1 MKLTL
6 EVNGLT
12 YDAFYSDCD
21 VEGVFKPLL
30 TEWAGLRGSDS
41 RRRAIILLAA
51 PPGTGKT
58 TLALFLE
65 RLASTLPDMPRVQAL
80 GMDGFHYPN
89 AYLETHIVVEGGE
102 RKSLRSRK
110 GAPFTFDVEA
120 LARSVADLRHA
131 KPSPWPAYSRELH
144 DVVPS
149 AINITGEIVLIEGNY
164 LLLDE
169 PRWRD
174 LAAMADQTV
183 FLSADERMLRDRLV
197 WRKMMGGTTRPEAE
211 MWYEMSDGKNVR
223 LVLSSHVPAD
233 AELMLAD
240 DGSMSRLR

>member
-6 EVNGLT
+6 EVNGLA
-12 YDAFYSDCD
+12 YDASYRDCD

-30 TEWAGLRGSDS
+30 NEWAGLYGLSLQ
-41 RRRAIILLAA
+41 RRTVILLAA

-65 RLASTLPDMPRVQAL
+65 RFASTAPGMPRVQAL
-80 GMDGFHYPN
+80 GMDGFHYSN
-89 AYLETHIVVEGGE
+89 AYLDTHVATEDGE
-102 RKSLRSRK
+102 RKTLRSRK

-120 LARSVADLRHA
+120 LARSIADLRHA

-169 PRWRD
+169 SRWRD

-183 FLSADERMLRDRLV
+183 FLSADERMLHDRLV
-197 WRKMMGGTTRPEAE
+197 RRKMMGGATRSEAE
-211 MWYEMSDGKNVR
+211 AWYEMSDGKNVR
-223 LVLSSHVPAD
+223 LVLASHIRAD
-233 AELMLAD
+233 VELVLAD